1 MAHNFAINTDVHH
14 QLQGPQ
20 GRAVIK
26 EVYQTIRFRLLFQ
39 AKWRKR
45 LAFEQSICLVDRA
58 QTGSRSQDIAEIGS
72 SSREVVRAHR
82 AFAHLGEVK

>member
-1 MAHNFAINTDVHH
+1 
-14 QLQGPQ
+14 
-20 GRAVIK
+20 
-26 EVYQTIRFRLLFQ
+26 LLFQ

-82 AFAHLGEVK
+82 AFVHLGEVE